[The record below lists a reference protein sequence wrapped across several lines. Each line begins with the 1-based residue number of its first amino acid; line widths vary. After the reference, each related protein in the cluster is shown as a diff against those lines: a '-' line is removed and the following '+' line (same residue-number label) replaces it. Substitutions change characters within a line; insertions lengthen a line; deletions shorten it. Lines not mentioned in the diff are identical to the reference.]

1 MRAPPAAERGPPG
14 DGRGWASGTPGGCD
28 AAHEVTGPKANR
40 YLARPGPSAGPPMED
55 VLIRVVEKVELK
67 DPILVE
73 GLPGVGNVGKLA
85 ADYLKEKLG
94 AKPLATI
101 FSKFFPPQVYVN
113 EEGIIRLVSNDLS
126 YRPAQRAG
134 ERDLLILG
142 GDYQGITPEG
152 QYELTHRVLEF
163 CAGLGVRE
171 VFTLAGFAQ
180 GHVVEHPRVLGAA
193 TSPARVEAMK
203 RFGVVFSRDDP
214 GGGLIGA
221 SGLFLGL
228 GRTFDMEGVCLMGET
243 SGYFVD
249 PRSAEAVL
257 KVLTQALGVHVDFT
271 DLESKAREIDRIAQ
285 KIHEA
290 EQKPSEMPREQ
301 AREDLGYI
309 G

>member
-1 MRAPPAAERGPPG
+1 
-14 DGRGWASGTPGGCD
+14 
-28 AAHEVTGPKANR
+28 
-40 YLARPGPSAGPPMED
+40 MED
-55 VLIRVVEKVELK
+55 VVIRTLEKVTLR

-85 ADYLKEKLG
+85 ADYLRDQLP

-101 FSKFFPPQVYVN
+101 YSKFFPPQVYVS

-126 YRPAQRAG
+126 YWKAPAAAQH
-134 ERDLLILG
+134 DLLILG
-142 GDYQGITPEG
+142 GDYQGISPEG
-152 QYELTHRVLEF
+152 QYEITERVLDYSH
-163 CAGLGVRE
+163 ALGVRE

-180 GHVVEHPRVLGAA
+180 GRVIEQPRVLGAA
-193 TSPARVEAMK
+193 TSPSRVELMK
-203 RFGVVFSRDDP
+203 KFSVVFSRNDP

-228 GRTFDMEGVCLMGET
+228 GRLIGMEGVCLMGET

-257 KVLTQALGVHVDFT
+257 KVLARVLHIDLDFT
-271 DLESKAREIDRIAQ
+271 ALQSKAKEIDRIAQ
-285 KIHEA
+285 KIHDA
-290 EQKPSEMPREQ
+290 EQHTGESATPGGPPPRD
-301 AREDLGYI
+301 DLGYI